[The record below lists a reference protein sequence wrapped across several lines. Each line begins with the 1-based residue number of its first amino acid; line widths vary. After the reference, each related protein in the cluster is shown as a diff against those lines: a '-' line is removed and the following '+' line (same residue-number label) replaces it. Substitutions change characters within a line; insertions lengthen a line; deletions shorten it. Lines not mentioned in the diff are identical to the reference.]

1 MNSTFISRL
10 GVIILSLAAFGCGG
24 GGGGGGSG
32 STSSPASSVDT
43 TSCGAATAASS
54 SATNILPVTVTS
66 CGVVP
71 TVNMPYVDVTVC
83 IPGSV
88 TDCKTI
94 GYVLLDTGSTG
105 LRLFA
110 SALGASPPTLPAQTD
125 GSGHALYEC
134 QQFISGYMWGSVRIA
149 DVKLGGLT
157 AGSVPIQIVGDTAAP
172 TVPTGCSSTGASMNA
187 VTDIGVNG
195 ILGVDAFQVDGGLY
209 YTCTGSA
216 GSSCAVASSLAA
228 SRRVTN
234 PVLLLPSD
242 NNGVVVDM
250 PTLASATG
258 SSTAVG
264 SLILGVGTRSN
275 NAIGSA
281 TVFDFDNYGNL
292 LTTFNS
298 GSGSGSTVAAFIDS
312 GSNGLF
318 FNDTTIGACS
328 LGWYRP
334 TSTQGRSATIA
345 GATNGNTANVSFS
358 IASATTLFA
367 TNNTAFDNLGGP
379 WGCSTS
385 EFDWGLPFFFGRRVY
400 YGIYGTSS
408 TGNNGAYVAF

>member
-1 MNSTFISRL
+1 MSRRTYPCIAVL
-10 GVIILSLAAFGCGG
+10 VLSIAVFGCGG
-24 GGGGGGSG
+24 GGGGSSSS
-32 STSSPASSVDT
+32 STPTSPADT
-43 TSCGAATAASS
+43 TSCGAATAANP

-66 CGVVP
+66 CGVAS

-83 IPGSV
+83 APGST

-110 SALGASPPTLPAQTD
+110 SALGSAPPTLPAQTD
-125 GSGHALYEC
+125 GSGHAVYEC
-134 QQFISGYMWGSVRIA
+134 EQFVSGYMWGSVRVA
-149 DVKLGGLT
+149 DVKLSGLT

-172 TVPTGCSSTGASMNA
+172 AAPGSCSGTGIAMTSVSAIGA
-187 VTDIGVNG
+187 NG
-195 ILGVDAFQVDGGLY
+195 ILGVDAFQIDGGIY
-209 YTCTGSA
+209 YTCTGS
-216 GSSCAVASSLAA
+216 SCSIAPTLAA
-228 SRRVTN
+228 SRRATN

-250 PTLASATG
+250 PAIASATG

-275 NAIGSA
+275 NAIGAA
-281 TVFDFDNYGNL
+281 TVFDFDNSGNL

-298 GSGSGSTVAAFIDS
+298 GSGSGSTVTAFIDS

-328 LGWYRP
+328 LSWYRP
-334 TSTQGRSATIA
+334 SSTQSRSATIA
-345 GATNGNTANVSFS
+345 GATNGNTASVSFS